1 MILQRLLLSI
11 VVILNLLIFTSLAQ
25 AAEVAR
31 VAVLPFEVY
40 SNVRSADLEKI
51 IAQDL
56 STHIAQ
62 EEQLAVVDHLT
73 ITTLLDKS
81 TPTFSRAALLGI
93 AEKLEADFLVLGSVT
108 KIGDN
113 LSLDVYLFNA
123 RGTPSF
129 SKDFTEGKNLTV
141 LLKKMGTKISSQ
153 VLQIARSYQES
164 QQTEEQIVFKK
175 PQDTTS
181 AEPAVG
187 AAPELPE
194 FQTRE
199 EEVPEEPSVV
209 FDETDQPD
217 SVAPP
222 QELES
227 EQSDDQPSHTPEVV
241 EPGEEFIEEAGL
253 EAPPVAVQEE
263 SRAEET
269 VWPETED
276 EEDKTATV
284 ALLPKTER
292 EKTDRTEQ
300 KPEDNSFSSPFS
312 TVKPVKITSKSMEA
326 DNKRNM
332 VTFKGNVVVK
342 QEDIVIFSD
351 IMKVSYE
358 PKGGINKVEASGN
371 VKMSQENRVAT
382 GKKLVFF
389 NPEQKIVMTGN
400 PKIWQ
405 GDNLISC
412 EKVTVLLEDDKIVF
426 EGKVDSIIYPKSMQ
440 EDQQDTKQQVEEI
453 TIPRRETETAMEQD
467 DYSPEE

>member
-175 PQDTTS
+175 PPDTTS

-199 EEVPEEPSVV
+199 EEVPEEPPVV
-209 FDETDQPD
+209 FDETDQLD
-217 SVAPP
+217 SVTPP
-222 QELES
+222 QELEI
-227 EQSDDQPSHTPEVV
+227 EHSDDQPSHIPEIA

-440 EDQQDTKQQVEEI
+440 EDQQETKQQVEEI
-453 TIPRRETETAMEQD
+453 TIPRPEAEAAMEQD

>member
-62 EEQLAVVDHLT
+62 EEQIAAVDHLT

-81 TPTFSRAALLGI
+81 TPTFSKSALLGI

-108 KIGDN
+108 KIGEN
-113 LSLDVYLFNA
+113 LSLDEYLFNA

-129 SKDFTEGKNLTV
+129 FKDFTEGKNLTV

-164 QQTEEQIVFKK
+164 QQTEEQSVFKK
-175 PQDTTS
+175 PPDTTS
-181 AEPAVG
+181 AEPAAG
-187 AAPELPE
+187 AGPELPE

-199 EEVPEEPSVV
+199 EEIPEEPPVV
-209 FDETDQPD
+209 FDETDQLD
-217 SVAPP
+217 SVTPP

-253 EAPPVAVQEE
+253 EAPPLAVQVE

-276 EEDKTATV
+276 EEDKTTV
-284 ALLPKTER
+284 
-292 EKTDRTEQ
+292 D
-300 KPEDNSFSSPFS
+300 
-312 TVKPVKITSKSMEA
+312 V
-326 DNKRNM
+326 
-332 VTFKGNVVVK
+332 
-342 QEDIVIFSD
+342 
-351 IMKVSYE
+351 
-358 PKGGINKVEASGN
+358 
-371 VKMSQENRVAT
+371 
-382 GKKLVFF
+382 LVGW
-389 NPEQKIVMTGN
+389 E
-400 PKIWQ
+400 
-405 GDNLISC
+405 
-412 EKVTVLLEDDKIVF
+412 
-426 EGKVDSIIYPKSMQ
+426 
-440 EDQQDTKQQVEEI
+440 
-453 TIPRRETETAMEQD
+453 
-467 DYSPEE
+467 